1 MILAIVQARV
11 SSSRLPGKVL
21 LPILGKPM
29 LQLHLERLS
38 RMNLADELIVATS
51 DEVSDEP
58 IAGLCHKLDVP
69 CYRGSLEDV
78 LDRFYQAARGY
89 QPAHVVRLTGD
100 CPVADPDLID
110 DIVSYHLD
118 GGYDYTS
125 NTIKPTYPDGLDA
138 EVIRFECLEA
148 AWREAE
154 LPSQREHVTPYIW
167 SQPSRFKLAN
177 HENDEDLS
185 DLRWTVD
192 EPEDYELIKV
202 IYQHLYQVKPNF
214 DRYDVFDLLE
224 GRPELR
230 QVNQAFERN
239 EGLAK
244 SLELDRREAGNA

>member
-21 LPILGKPM
+21 LPILDKPM

-38 RMNLADELIVATS
+38 RLNLADELIVATS
-51 DEVSDEP
+51 DEVSDDP
-58 IAGLCHKLDVP
+58 LAGLCYKLDVP
-69 CYRGSLEDV
+69 CFRGSLEDV
-78 LDRFYQAARGY
+78 LDRFYRAAKEY
-89 QPAHVVRLTGD
+89 KPAHVVRLTGD
-100 CPVADPDLID
+100 CPLADPDLID
-110 DIVSYHLD
+110 NIVKHHLA

-138 EVIRFECLEA
+138 EVVRFECLEA

-167 SQPSRFKLAN
+167 SQPDRFKLAN
-177 HENDEDLS
+177 YENNEDLS

-192 EPEDYELIKV
+192 EPEDYELIRT
-202 IYQHLYQVKPNF
+202 IYRELYQVKPDF
-214 DRYDVFDLLE
+214 DRYDVFDLL
-224 GRPELR
+224 GKRPELR

-244 SLELDRREAGNA
+244 SLELDKQGVGNA